1 MAFVALPGLSQEI
14 FGWITHTYRWR
25 ASASGPTSGS
35 AAGGAFAYGVGP
47 RTSTRAACG
56 TAGWSHNS
64 VQKTPL
70 AHMSAVAPDASAA
83 AEGSAGV
90 PEKAAAGAPRSAKA
104 RGGGRGRGRGGGG
117 DRGSAAGRGK
127 QLSASARALLRS
139 KIALSKIREVPAQDW
154 RAVLAALD
162 AAEIAEAR
170 ARHSRGATSDKAGVS
185 TFVYNMCI
193 SRLAKCFRW
202 GEALDVLARM
212 AALGVEPNR

>member
-1 MAFVALPGLSQEI
+1 MAFVALPGLTQDSS
-14 FGWITHTYRWR
+14 GWIPHAYRWR
-25 ASASGPTSGS
+25 ASASGPATGS

-47 RTSTRAACG
+47 RTSTPSAWG
-56 TAGWSHNS
+56 TAGWFHNS
-64 VQKTPL
+64 VQKQPL

-83 AEGSAGV
+83 AEGAAGV
-90 PEKAAAGAPRSAKA
+90 PEKGVAGAARSTKA
-104 RGGGRGRGRGGGG
+104 RGGGGRGRGGGG
-117 DRGSAAGRGK
+117 DRGSGAGRSK

-154 RAVLAALD
+154 RGVLAALD
-162 AAEIAEAR
+162 DAEIAEAR
-170 ARHSRGATSDKAGVS
+170 VRNPRGAASDKAGVS

-212 AALGVEPNR
+212 AALGVAPNR